1 MAFVKTTA
9 GRNACASGGWLA
21 ACNGGSV
28 RVYTVGHGTLLAI
41 FPLLTPSFTGPVT
54 GVLTLNGPAI
64 VATPVANGTAAVYDV
79 VQSDNVT
86 SLGSGT
92 VTATGGGGDLEFN
105 NINFVTTAD
114 VTLASYTHTEPAS

>member
-28 RVYTVGHGTLLAI
+28 KVYTTGHGTLLAT

-54 GVLTLNGPAI
+54 GVLTLNGPPI
-64 VATPVANGTAAVYDV
+64 VATPVANGTAAVYDICDSGDV
-79 VQSDNVT
+79 P
-86 SLGSGT
+86 LGSGV
-92 VTATGGGGDLEFN
+92 VTDTSGSGDIKFN
-105 NINFVTTAD
+105 NINFVTTSP
-114 VTLASYTHTEPAS
+114 VTLSTLTHTEPAS